1 MAQVRIFNPQN
12 CTLPMSLDNKSFIL
26 PPYGMWED
34 IEISVNQ
41 TKLFNFNADFKSCNG
56 NLKNSTGTLVVLEE
70 QATSYVI
77 QANNNFY
84 QYTDANNK
92 TKTGNPALRVLA
104 YNEKNTSPIA
114 IRIIEKK
121 QEIYKFNIANGISV
135 HESEVAELASGTY
148 DVEINGKK
156 MPDNIQIKLGG
167 VYTLMV
173 HLSSSTDVPT
183 SHMVTVT
190 PPNSIHMLWLIPQY
204 IIMTMAEVMFS
215 VTGLSFA
222 FTQAPVSMKS
232 LLQAGWLMTV
242 AFGNLIVVIV
252 AEAKFFD
259 RQVNRPSLQ
268 LLLLFKNYLYFIFL
282 FFIL

>member
-1 MAQVRIFNPQN
+1 M
-12 CTLPMSLDNKSFIL
+12 K
-26 PPYGMWED
+26 
-34 IEISVNQ
+34 
-41 TKLFNFNADFKSCNG
+41 
-56 NLKNSTGTLVVLEE
+56 
-70 QATSYVI
+70 
-77 QANNNFY
+77 
-84 QYTDANNK
+84 
-92 TKTGNPALRVLA
+92 
-104 YNEKNTSPIA
+104 
-114 IRIIEKK
+114 KK
-121 QEIYKFNIANGISV
+121 QEVYKFNIGNAIPV
-135 HESEVAELASGTY
+135 HESEVAELAPGTY
-148 DVEINGKK
+148 DVEINGKI

-173 HLSSSTDVPT
+173 HLSSNTDVPT

-190 PPNSIHMLWLIPQY
+190 PPNSLHMLWLIPQY

-259 RQVNRPSLQ
+259 RQVNEF
-268 LLLLFKNYLYFIFL
+268 LLFAGLMTIDMIIFGVIAYYYKYADL
-282 FFIL
+282 SDDISEDDNNNGDDGGHDDNNRNIPMNSNVTRESERF